1 MDQMDLEG
9 EKISVKRGD
18 TLLLNNVSFK
28 IPKDGHMAI
37 TGSSGSGKTTLG
49 LVLADKMFYQGSLH
63 FSEEK
68 KGKKIWVEQQ
78 HHFKNKVNT
87 TDLYYQQRYNSYDS
101 EETQTVEQSLRGTEA
116 EITAVLQ
123 RMRIEYLRTKPLI
136 QLSNGENK
144 KLQIAQALLFHPSVL
159 ILDQPFTGLD
169 KETRTYLHGLLKEL
183 STQNVMMIIITSP
196 DEIPDFITHILS
208 LDKGHM
214 HFFEE
219 KKVCDQRKNSIEKK
233 KEYHFSKKI
242 QQLVFV
248 DYNFEYA
255 IQMHNVNVQYGEKEI
270 LKNINWEVRKGDRWL
285 LSGPNGA
292 GKSTLLSLVTAD
304 NPQAYANEVYLFD
317 KRRGKGESIWD
328 IKKRIGFLSP
338 ELHLFFDQSCNCFDA
353 IASGLFD
360 TIGLFRQLS
369 QEQKRVVEQWMDIT
383 GVQALRYKTLHQLS
397 TGEQRIVLLARAL
410 VKNPPLLI
418 LDEPC
423 QGIDEE
429 RQQELLQLIDDICYA
444 GNKTMVFVTHY
455 SNARPACID
464 KFLQLENGQ
473 VVRNE

>member
-1 MDQMDLEG
+1 MDIIG
-9 EKISVKRGD
+9 KKITVKRGD
-18 TLLLNNVSFK
+18 SLLLDNISFSV
-28 IPKDGHMAI
+28 PKNGHLAI

-49 LVLADKMFYQGSLH
+49 LVLADKMFYQGGLN

-68 KGKKIWVEQQ
+68 RRRKVWVEQQ

-101 EETQTVEQSLRGTEA
+101 EETQTVEQCLQGSGQEV
-116 EITAVLQ
+116 TAVLQ
-123 RMRIEYLRTKPLI
+123 RMRIEYLRSKPLI

-144 KLQIAQALLFHPSVL
+144 KLQIARALLYHPSVL

-169 KETRTYLHGLLKEL
+169 VETRRYLHELLQEL
-183 STQNVMMIIITSP
+183 SNQNVMIIVITSP
-196 DEIPDFITHILS
+196 DEIPGFITHVLS
-208 LDKGHM
+208 LDKGCLD
-214 HFFEE
+214 FFD
-219 KKVCDQRKNSIEKK
+219 KKELFDQRYAVSAHKK
-233 KEYHFSKKI
+233 KAYRFSQKI
-242 QQLVFV
+242 QQLSFP
-248 DYNFEYA
+248 DEKFENA
-255 IQMHNVNVQYGEKEI
+255 IYMRNVNVQYGEREI
-270 LKNINWEVRKGDRWL
+270 LKNINWEVKKGERWL

-338 ELHLFFDQSCNCFDA
+338 ELHLFFDQSCNCFEA

-369 QEQKRVVEQWMDIT
+369 QEKVKIVEQWMDIT

-429 RQQELLQLIDDICYA
+429 RQDELLQLIDEICLA

-464 KFLQLENGQ
+464 KFLHLENGQ
-473 VVRNE
+473 IVSK